1 TLVNNATQ
9 YRLFQRTNGAGTWAW
24 IHTQNNG
31 LTKNIVGNAPA
42 NYEYRAVACNLFG
55 CGPNSGVVTTEVGPP
70 TAAPTLTAPT
80 SSTTGNYTVSWTSV
94 PRADNYKLQ
103 QSFNNGAWSSQ
114 TLAGTSR
121 VYANQPFGS
130 YRYRVCGLRVS

>member
-1 TLVNNATQ
+1 
-9 YRLFQRTNGAGTWAW
+9 
-24 IHTQNNG
+24 
-31 LTKNIVGNAPA
+31 GNPPA

-55 CGPNSGVVTTEVGPP
+55 CGPDSGVVTTEVGPP

-94 PRADNYKLQ
+94 PRADNYKLE

-130 YRYRVCGLRVS
+130 YRYRVCGLRVSCGPYSAIKTVTVAPLPPDVPALTVPALDPDG